1 MLHSTS
7 CTKGHRER
15 YLLGKT
21 PLPAKKLLCCTSAYY
36 HKRTER
42 GKRADK
48 VSQGMKGE
56 LAGTE
61 GTAEGR
67 ETMEV
72 QVRKGSKTIMWEK
85 GQKHQEQEKRREKQ
99 KEQRERKRREG
110 VRTTCS

>member
-21 PLPAKKLLCCTSAYY
+21 LLPAKNLLCCTSAYY

-42 GKRADK
+42 GKRDDK

-61 GTAEGR
+61 GMAEGR
-67 ETMEV
+67 ETMEM
-72 QVRKGSKTIMWEK
+72 QVREEG
-85 GQKHQEQEKRREKQ
+85 REVKQ
-99 KEQRERKRREG
+99 
-110 VRTTCS
+110 